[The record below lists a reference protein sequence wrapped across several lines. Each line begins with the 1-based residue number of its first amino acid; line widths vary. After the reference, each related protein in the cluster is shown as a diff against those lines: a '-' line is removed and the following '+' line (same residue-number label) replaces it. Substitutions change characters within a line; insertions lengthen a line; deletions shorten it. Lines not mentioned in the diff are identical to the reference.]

1 MSLKTHGL
9 ILTQNNEKMS
19 KSEKSEVIDPEDLIY
34 GTQKLD
40 GQRKFGYGTDVLRL
54 WAAMHDD
61 DKNKMVDLD
70 KIEQANQSV
79 KMFRQLSR

>member
-40 GQRKFGYGTDVLRL
+40 G
-54 WAAMHDD
+54 
-61 DKNKMVDLD
+61 
-70 KIEQANQSV
+70 
-79 KMFRQLSR
+79 